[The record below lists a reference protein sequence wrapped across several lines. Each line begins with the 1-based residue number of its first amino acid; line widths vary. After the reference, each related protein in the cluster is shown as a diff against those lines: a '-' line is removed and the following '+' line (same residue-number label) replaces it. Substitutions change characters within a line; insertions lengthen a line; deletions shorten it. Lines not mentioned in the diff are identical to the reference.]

1 MPLHLTRKQSMLLGL
16 GLLASFFV
24 ASGIT
29 IYKRNHARV
38 PVASDALSKSS
49 IEGSPTT
56 SLLPPAQPSGA
67 ALPTP
72 GTGGGFGFVLNDFHR
87 SLVRD
92 GKTVWEIHG
101 QRGQYDAANN
111 KAHIEKPDLTVVR
124 DNGDTVRVTAER
136 ANLTLAGTQLTEAE
150 LYDNVVVVYKG
161 DTIVK
166 TSRAFYKEVEGRLD
180 VPVPVELDSP
190 MFSLRGNK
198 LEALLDPQHIM
209 ITNGVTSTIKPRK
222 R

>member
-1 MPLHLTRKQSMLLGL
+1 MSFTLTRRQSLWLGL
-16 GLLASFFV
+16 GLLASFFI

-29 IYKRNHARV
+29 IYQRNRSRV
-38 PVASDALSKSS
+38 PTSATTLTKSV
-49 IEGSPTT
+49 IEGTAVPIGSPSD
-56 SLLPPAQPSGA
+56 SLGVQT
-67 ALPTP
+67 TP
-72 GTGGGFGFVLNDFHR
+72 GGMFGFVLNDFHR

-101 QRGQYDAANN
+101 VRGQYDAASS

-124 DNGDTVRVTAER
+124 DNGETVRVTADK
-136 ANLTLAGTQLTEAE
+136 ADLVISGTQLSSAE
-150 LYDNVVVVYKG
+150 LYDNVVVIYKG
-161 DTIVK
+161 NTTVR
-166 TSRAFYKEVEGRLD
+166 TSRAFYNETQGRLD

-209 ITNGVTSTIKPRK
+209 ITNGVQSTIKPRK
-222 R
+222 K